1 MEVESVEHKEVGG
14 REALVAYMLRNYR
27 PATRES
33 AEMVQIVF
41 DDGGVMFLRR
51 GEDPGGNLSVRRV
64 QFRIAQREHWADAW
78 GRMGY

>member
-1 MEVESVEHKEVGG
+1 MGVEFVEHKEVGG

-51 GEDPGGNLSVRRV
+51 CPPPRLPTGIG
-64 QFRIAQREHWADAW
+64 
-78 GRMGY
+78 MGY